1 MKREFE
7 LGNLVRGKEFLEPL
21 VKVLLETSDIDFNLL
36 LVDRDRCLAAWD
48 SYLLVH
54 FEEPYVGVAEV
65 EKGEFLRLFRR
76 PLVDFTTG
84 SSDTSNRVSVE
95 TIGFVTSGNDH
106 RDCLCDSVDV
116 TPVRRV
122 LESFPEVG
130 RSRWV
135 RGGEP
140 EDVGC

>member
-7 LGNLVRGKEFLEPL
+7 FGNLVSGKECLEPL
-21 VKVLLETSDIDFNLL
+21 VKVLLETSDIDFDLL
-36 LVDRDRCLAAWD
+36 LVEHDRRLAAWD

-54 FEEPYVGVAEV
+54 FEEPGVGVAELQ
-65 EKGEFLRLFRR
+65 KSEFLRMFRR

-106 RDCLCDSVDV
+106 RDSLCDSVDV
-116 TPVRRV
+116 TPVRRMV
-122 LESFPEVG
+122 ESFPEIG

-135 RGGEP
+135 RGGES